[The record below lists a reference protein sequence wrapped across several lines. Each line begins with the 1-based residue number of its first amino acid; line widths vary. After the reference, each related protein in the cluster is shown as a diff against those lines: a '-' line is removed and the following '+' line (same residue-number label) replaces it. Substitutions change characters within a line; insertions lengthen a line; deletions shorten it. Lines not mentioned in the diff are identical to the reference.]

1 MLKSAYR
8 TFAKECYLVIEL
20 MRQFYDEERV
30 YRITGES
37 GGVEYVPF
45 SNAMLQAVPGG
56 NVGGVQLGD
65 HEPVF
70 DITVSAAKKSTFS
83 RLSQNETAKECY
95 QLGFFAPANADA
107 ALAALEMMDFE
118 GIEKVRE
125 RVSQNG
131 TLYQQLQQMAQQMQK
146 MAAIIDQ
153 QNGTNVSAAASAA
166 GQAAGAAGTG
176 GGGTADAK
184 STTNS
189 LGDVVGESGSNSM
202 ATQAAKRAMD
212 VNNPN
217 KE

>member
-1 MLKSAYR
+1 M
-8 TFAKECYLVIEL
+8 
-20 MRQFYDEERV
+20 
-30 YRITGES
+30 
-37 GGVEYVPF
+37 
-45 SNAMLQAVPGG
+45 
-56 NVGGVQLGD
+56 
-65 HEPVF
+65 
-70 DITVSAAKKSTFS
+70 VSAAKKSTFS

-95 QLGFFAPANADA
+95 QLGFFKPENADA

-125 RVSQNG
+125 KVSQNG
-131 TLYQQLQQMAQQMQK
+131 TLYQQLQQMAQQIQK

-217 KE
+217 K

>member
-118 GIEKVRE
+118 GIEKVRQ
-125 RVSQNG
+125 RVRQNG
-131 TLYQQLQQMAQQMQK
+131 TLAQQLARMQQQMAQ
-146 MAAIIDQ
+146 MAAVIAQ
-153 QNGTNVSAAASAA
+153 QAPGLTNRPAV
-166 GQAAGAAGTG
+166 QAVRLRRRTG
-176 GGGTADAK
+176 
-184 STTNS
+184 
-189 LGDVVGESGSNSM
+189 
-202 ATQAAKRAMD
+202 RR
-212 VNNPN
+212 
-217 KE
+217 